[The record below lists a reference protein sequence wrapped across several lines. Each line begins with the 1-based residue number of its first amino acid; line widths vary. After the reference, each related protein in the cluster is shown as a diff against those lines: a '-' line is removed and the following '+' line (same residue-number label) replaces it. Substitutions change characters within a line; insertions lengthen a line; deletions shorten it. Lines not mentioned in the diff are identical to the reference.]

1 MKYKCTSKI
10 PVLVVLEGKL
20 TKVVEGE
27 IIDVPSPIKGPFSLL
42 PPTTSKKAAP
52 VAKSSTRKTP
62 KVTND
67 GDSTETSIVR

>member
-20 TKVVEGE
+20 TIVSQDE
-27 IIDVPSPIKGPFSLL
+27 IIEASRLPEGPFV
-42 PPTTSKKAAP
+42 PVTPERKATP

-67 GDSTETSIVR
+67 GDSTETSIVRQ